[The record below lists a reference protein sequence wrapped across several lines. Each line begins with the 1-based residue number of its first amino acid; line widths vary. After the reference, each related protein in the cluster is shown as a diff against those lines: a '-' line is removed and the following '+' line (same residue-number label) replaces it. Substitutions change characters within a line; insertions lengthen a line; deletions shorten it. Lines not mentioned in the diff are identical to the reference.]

1 MKIIVGSKNPV
12 KINAVK
18 LAFESVWPEEE
29 FIVEGIEVGSGVS
42 EQPMTDQETF
52 AGAKNRA
59 LRALDKDDDAEYG
72 VGLEGGLNNFEGEW
86 YTTGWVVIINRKGV
100 IGSGT
105 AVHIKIPKAIMDVLK
120 DSNDLGGAA
129 DKVFN
134 RENIKQQEGI
144 YGILTNNALTRTSAS
159 KDGVISAL
167 TTFVYPEL
175 YFPIQNS
182 GDELVDIVDEVNN
195 PQYVITKREAHEKNL
210 LHRTV
215 IGELKTSD
223 GRICLVRQTPDRQD
237 PGQYVSPIGGH
248 VKAGESEEDAFAREA
263 SEEIGITDFKFKLL
277 GKKIFTREV
286 IGRKENHYYV
296 VFQITYDGDLNLG
309 DEADAFEYFTRDQL
323 DQEMTENPTKFGDSF
338 KFIYQNF
345 YER

>member
-120 DSNDLGGAA
+120 DSNDLGEAA

-144 YGILTNNALTRTSAS
+144 FGILTNNALTRTSAS

-182 GDELVDIVDEVNN
+182 GDELVDIVDDVNN
-195 PQYVITKREAHEKNL
+195 IQYSTAKQKAHEDGL
-210 LHRTV
+210 LHRIV
-215 IGELKTSD
+215 IGAIQTTD
-223 GRICLVRQTPDRQD
+223 GRICLIKQSEDRQD
-237 PGQYVSPIGGH
+237 AGQYVCPVGGH
-248 VKAGESEEDAFAREA
+248 VQSGELEEDALIREA
-263 SEEIGITDFKFKLL
+263 VEEIGIKDFKFKLL
-277 GKKIFTREV
+277 GRKVFQRNIL
-286 IGRKENHYYV
+286 GRNENHFFII
-296 VFQITYDGDLNLG
+296 FQITYDGELNLG
-309 DEADAFEYFTRDQL
+309 DEADDYEYFTKDQL
-323 DQEMTENPTKFGDSF
+323 ADELIQTPKKFGAAF
-338 KFIYQNF
+338 KFVYENF
-345 YER
+345 LI